1 MLIAGEYSMNSN
13 DAKLSELFQQG
24 CLLIKNFRTDFK
36 NPQKLQVF
44 LEHLDIF
51 FELIDDQTIIFEYDI
66 FRNIQKSYMVKN
78 AALPECDVITR
89 RKRLAGFFL
98 YNSPWKDKMEED
110 QGIWSDMDQF
120 LTEGTMREYSK
131 KNPMYYKNFMPEEA
145 QNKYE
150 QMLDLIR
157 AELVSYSTKLMYC
170 KKILHFFE
178 EESTKEFS
186 FPLSY
191 CFLNTFFNTAIS
203 EMILVAMK
211 LFSTTNTQKNENF
224 GFYQLKDYIA
234 KNCDGNANIHSSL
247 DNTELKTNMN
257 DGKKKCSKLKI
268 LRDALIAHYDI
279 SRVEEAKN
287 TKVSIEDLEELY
299 NLSTTILEKLSFFK
313 FHRQDSAY
321 AMMIETHGFKK
332 AVCQTIFNNEN
343 MLQTDLDVYLD
354 MLKNNFNKQ
363 NNT

>member
-1 MLIAGEYSMNSN
+1 MNSN
-13 DAKLSELFQQG
+13 DAKLNELIQQG
-24 CLLIKNFRTDFK
+24 CLLIKNFRIDFK
-36 NPQKLQVF
+36 NPQKLQAF

-51 FELIDDQTIIFEYDI
+51 FKLIDDQTIIFEYDI
-66 FRNIQKSYMVKN
+66 FRDIQKTYMVRN
-78 AALPECDVITR
+78 TILTECDIIKR

-98 YNSPWKDKMEED
+98 YNSSWKDKMEKDE
-110 QGIWSDMDQF
+110 GIWADMDQF
-120 LTEGTMREYSK
+120 LTEETMREYSK

-157 AELVSYSTKLMYC
+157 AELISYSTKLMYC
-170 KKILHFFE
+170 KKILQFFE
-178 EESTKEFS
+178 EESTKDFS

-203 EMILVAMK
+203 EMVLVAMK

-234 KNCDGNANIHSSL
+234 KNCAKNQTIHSSL
-247 DNTELKTNMN
+247 GDTELKTNMN
-257 DGKKKCSKLKI
+257 DGKNKCSKLKI

-299 NLSTTILEKLSFFK
+299 NLSVKILEKLSFFK
-313 FHRQDSAY
+313 FHRQNSAY

-354 MLKNNFNKQ
+354 VLKNNFNKQ